1 MKMKTSAATILFSAS
16 VFLRSTAFATDY
28 DRAYIHIACSLDRG
42 NYPIYDNDTNPAKK
56 MGPGW
61 YCSDGYFDAG
71 MAIDNAM
78 IISGCDF
85 GVHYCPINK
94 EWYCKDDWR
103 GTKVDLAFIHYGC
116 TGGVEYMTNSDCQGR
131 YGSNCAFG
139 DLPNYEGAW
148 YCKDQLDVS
157 NNDPSDFDHAFILPG
172 CTANGNE
179 PVFNKD
185 LKLWYCGATS
195 VVAKSRSLL
204 RGGETSDTN

>member
-16 VFLRSTAFATDY
+16 VILRTFASATDY
-28 DRAYIHIACSLDRG
+28 DRAFIHTGCSLDKG
-42 NYPIYDNDTNPAKK
+42 NYPIYDTNGA
-56 MGPGW
+56 MGPAW
-61 YCSDGYFDAG
+61 YCSDGDISGPF
-71 MAIDNAM
+71 DNAM
-78 IISGCDF
+78 IISGCEF

-103 GTKVDLAFIHYGC
+103 GTKVDLAYIHTGC
-116 TGGVEYMTNSDCQGR
+116 TDGVEYMTNSDCQGR
-131 YGSNCAFG
+131 YGTNCAFG

-157 NNDPSDFDHAFILPG
+157 NNDPSDFDHAFILPACWG
-172 CTANGNE
+172 KENE
-179 PVFNKD
+179 PLYNND

-195 VVAKSRSLL
+195 AVAKSRSLL